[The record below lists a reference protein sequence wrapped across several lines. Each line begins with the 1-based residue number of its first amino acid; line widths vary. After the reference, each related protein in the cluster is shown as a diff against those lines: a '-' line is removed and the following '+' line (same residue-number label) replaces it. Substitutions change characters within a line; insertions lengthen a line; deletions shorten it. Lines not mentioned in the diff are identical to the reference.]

1 MRALGLFGRVEL
13 VTRKVVKKV
22 SRKFDYALS
31 HDATG
36 FAICEGHLLYPP
48 ADSVPSL

>member
-1 MRALGLFGRVEL
+1 MRALRGYLRVEL

-22 SRKFDYALS
+22 NRKFDYPLS
-31 HDATG
+31 YDATG

-48 ADSVPSL
+48 ADSVSSL